1 MRETICCFLRLVL
14 KKKEMKAKDFG
25 APPEL
30 WNENVAIC
38 KRCGKPVC
46 FAKNENGKWV
56 VLEPDFHSFH
66 KCSHIKEVFNDKH

>member
-1 MRETICCFLRLVL
+1 MQETICYFLRPVL
-14 KKKEMKAKDFG
+14 KRKEMKAKDFG

-56 VLEPDFHSFH
+56 VLEPDFRSFH
-66 KCSHIKEVFNDKH
+66 SRTYIKEEDE

>member
-1 MRETICCFLRLVL
+1 MQHVL

-56 VLEPDFHSFH
+56 VLEPDFRSFH
-66 KCSHIKEVFNDKH
+66 SCTYIKEEDE

>member
-1 MRETICCFLRLVL
+1 MAKGREESFQGRRISI
-14 KKKEMKAKDFG
+14 MKAKDFG
-25 APPEL
+25 APEEL

-56 VLEPDFHSFH
+56 VLEPDFRSFH
-66 KCSHIKEVFNDKH
+66 SCTHIKEEDE